1 MADPI
6 VISILRQKRA
16 EVAGIIASLEREIRA
31 RREDLVHVD
40 AVLLLFAPGMAL
52 DGIKP
57 KLPAVPRSQYFDQGE
72 LSERCRT
79 ALRDAPEPID
89 VEDIARAAMVAKG
102 IDPEDRRIRA
112 DFAKR
117 LRWPLE
123 RMKAAGTAV
132 KIGLGKDARW
142 RLSGG

>member
-1 MADPI
+1 MGDPC

-16 EVAGIIASLEREIRA
+16 EISGIIASLEKEIHA
-31 RREDLVHVD
+31 RRGDLAHVD
-40 AVLLLFAPGMAL
+40 ATLRLFAPGIAV

-72 LSERCRT
+72 LSERCRV
-79 ALRDAPEPID
+79 ALRDAAEPVN

-102 IDPEDRRIRA
+102 IDPEDRRVRA
-112 DFAKR
+112 DFCKR

-123 RMKAAGTAV
+123 RMRANGTAI
-132 KIGLGKDARW
+132 KAGIGPDARW
-142 RLSGG
+142 RLPAE